1 MTQERRI
8 LLGRVIGAFGVR
20 GELKLQ
26 SFTEPMASV
35 MAYQPWLLV
44 HDGSE
49 REVSGAR
56 GRQTAK
62 GMTIT
67 LPDVADRDAADA
79 LAGAEVWVPRSRL
92 PPPKPDEYYW
102 VDLEG
107 MDVVN
112 LEGVSFGSVSHLFE
126 TPANDVLDADPQ
138 PLFEHVVRKLAPH
151 QLAYLHL
158 IEGATGGPR
167 ELPDR
172 PFDYAA
178 LKAAYRAAGGQG
190 AWMVNNGYDLPLAQQ
205 ALADGADL
213 VAFGKSYIANPDLVT
228 RLRVGGPFNTPDKMT
243 FYGGGEKG
251 YTDYPTLAG

>member
-1 MTQERRI
+1 MKQERRI

-49 REVSGAR
+49 REISGAR

-112 LEGVSFGSVSHLFE
+112 LEGVPFGSVSHLFE
-126 TPANDVLDADPQ
+126 TPANDVLVVQGERQRLIPFLMGRHVESVDFDARKIVVDWDAD
-138 PLFEHVVRKLAPH
+138 F
-151 QLAYLHL
+151 
-158 IEGATGGPR
+158 
-167 ELPDR
+167 
-172 PFDYAA
+172 
-178 LKAAYRAAGGQG
+178 
-190 AWMVNNGYDLPLAQQ
+190 
-205 ALADGADL
+205 
-213 VAFGKSYIANPDLVT
+213 
-228 RLRVGGPFNTPDKMT
+228 
-243 FYGGGEKG
+243 
-251 YTDYPTLAG
+251 